1 MRNVD
6 LAVDETYCAVRSQ
19 PAASPSSR
27 QQKRPNHR
35 THGLKAD
42 VLSFASEGDF
52 GFGSGF
58 RHQNLTPNPSRL
70 GVFISASRKPRGV
83 RAHSACAGGGH
94 GLGHRAA
101 GLTLFCPLF
110 SQNLHQLFRSGTRT
124 LPVARTSC
132 QCVRLNGFPSNL
144 DRQSMSRTSVI
155 AWLHTAL
162 RTALRVPAY
171 PRVFGRRGEVPRI
184 APP

>member
-1 MRNVD
+1 MP
-6 LAVDETYCAVRSQ
+6 RSIWPNRQ
-19 PAASPSSR
+19 IDGLRGHALISGSEYGRGFSS
-27 QQKRPNHR
+27 
-35 THGLKAD
+35 
-42 VLSFASEGDF
+42 V
-52 GFGSGF
+52 F

-70 GVFISASRKPRGV
+70 GVSISASRKPRGV

-110 SQNLHQLFRSGTRT
+110 SQNLHQLFRRGTRT
-124 LPVARTSC
+124 LPVCAMSC

-144 DRQSMSRTSVI
+144 DMQSMSRTSVT

-162 RTALRVPAY
+162 HTALRVPAY